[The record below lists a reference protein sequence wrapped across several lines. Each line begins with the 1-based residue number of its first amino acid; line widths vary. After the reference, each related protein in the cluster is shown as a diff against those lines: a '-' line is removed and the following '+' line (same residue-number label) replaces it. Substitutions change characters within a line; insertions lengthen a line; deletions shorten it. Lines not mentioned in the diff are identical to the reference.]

1 MTTSPS
7 TKEPTLRERFVGCLL
22 GGAIGDALGAPVEFM
37 SWQEIERRFGS
48 SGIRSFASAYGGKG
62 RITDDTQMTLF
73 TAEGLIRAEHRL
85 TDQGLANVDA
95 VVHRAYL
102 RWLSTQVRDTR
113 DVPWDPEFGVD
124 ASGWLLTQEFLHSQ
138 RAPGTTCMGALRSGK
153 MGAPDEP
160 LNDSKGCGGVM
171 RVAPVGLVATDPFDL
186 GCRAAAITHGH
197 PSGWLA
203 AGAFA
208 QIIAAVIHRDSIRGA
223 AEAARERCRSQDGGS
238 EVARALEATL
248 TLVDEGKT
256 PTPERVEL
264 LGGGWVAEEALAIS
278 VYCALSATSPADAM
292 ANAVN
297 HGGDSDST
305 GSITGNILGAALG
318 TDWLDAELLGELEG
332 CSVIE
337 QLAGDLYDAFND
349 DSGFGIT
356 SDRYPPW

>member
-1 MTTSPS
+1 MTRSARRS
-7 TKEPTLRERFVGCLL
+7 SSCRGRR
-22 GGAIGDALGAPVEFM
+22 
-37 SWQEIERRFGS
+37 SRRRFGS

-113 DVPWDPEFGVD
+113 DVPGIPS
-124 ASGWLLTQEFLHSQ
+124 SGWTPRAGCSPRSSSTRSGRQEPPAWVRS
-138 RAPGTTCMGALRSGK
+138 RSGK

-278 VYCALSATSPADAM
+278 VYSALSATSPADAM
-292 ANAVN
+292 ANTVN